1 MNRGKAGKG
10 SVPRGKPYKETK
22 TLSGRSSSRP
32 KAKRKAKER
41 IIRLIIPRNLLRWY
55 NELDDRLELLA
66 SDFPK
71 EALEKIIQFGVYEI
85 EEISKKRL
93 SLIKPIPPK
102 PPKLPKSEEG
112 DENTVEQET
121 SE

>member
-10 SVPRGKPYKETK
+10 SVHRGNAYKERKTLRGK
-22 TLSGRSSSRP
+22 LSSRP
-32 KAKRKAKER
+32 KTKRKGKER
-41 IIRLIIPRNLLRWY
+41 IIRLIIPRNMLRWY

-71 EALEKIIQFGVYEI
+71 EVLEKIIQFGVYEI

-93 SLIKPIPPK
+93 SLIKPMASK
-102 PPKLPKSEEG
+102 PPRPEEG
-112 DENTVEQET
+112 DENIVEQET